1 MAPGEGYAW
10 DRLEDQL
17 GWYERKATH
26 HREWFHRLKVAQIVV
41 AAAIP
46 VAAAAGASDWVV
58 GALGAVILVLEGLQ
72 QLFQFQQNWVGYRGT
87 AEALK
92 HEKHLYLA
100 EAGPYA
106 QAARPD
112 ALLAE
117 RVEGLVSQEHAA
129 WSSAQTEAGG
139 AAAKP

>member
-1 MAPGEGYAW
+1 MAPGDGYAW

-17 GWYERKATH
+17 GWYGRKAKQNKDF
-26 HREWFHRLKVAQIVV
+26 FHRLKIAQIVV

-46 VAAAAGASDWVV
+46 VAAAAGATDWLV
-58 GALGAVILVLEGLQ
+58 GGMGAMILVLEGLQ
-72 QLFQFQQNWVGYRGT
+72 QLFQYQQNWLGYRGT

-100 EAGPYA
+100 GAGPYA
-106 QAARPD
+106 GAARKD

-117 RVEGLVSQEHAA
+117 RVEGLVSQEHLS
-129 WSSAQTEAGG
+129 WSSAQTEASKAG
-139 AAAKP
+139 AAT

>member
-17 GWYERKATH
+17 GWYDHRAAH
-26 HREWFHRLKVAQIVV
+26 HRTWFHRLKVAQLVV

-46 VAAAAGASDWVV
+46 VAAAAGASDWLV
-58 GALGAVILVLEGLQ
+58 GGLGAVVLVLEGLQ
-72 QLFQFQQNWVGYRGT
+72 QLFQFQQNWIGYRGT

-92 HEKHLYLA
+92 REKHLYLA
-100 EAGPYA
+100 QAGPYA
-106 QAARPD
+106 QAPHSRD

-117 RVEGLVSQEHAA
+117 RVEGLVSSEHAA
-129 WSSAQTEAGG
+129 WSAAQAEAG
-139 AAAKP
+139 AATTR